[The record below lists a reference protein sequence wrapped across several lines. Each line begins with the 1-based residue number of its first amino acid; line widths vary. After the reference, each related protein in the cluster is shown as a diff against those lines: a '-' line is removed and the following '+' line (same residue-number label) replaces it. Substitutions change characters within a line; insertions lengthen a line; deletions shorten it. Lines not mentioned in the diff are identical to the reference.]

1 MAVRGL
7 TIPIGADA
15 REFNKEIR
23 SMNTKTRQFKREVG
37 DLSKALEIEWDE
49 KRFVLAQE
57 KARQAV
63 EQTDIKIQALKDRLK
78 ELDEMGESQKSN
90 HYQKIQRD
98 LSKAETEAVLLKH
111 QLQEIDKLK
120 MERLS
125 KSFEEA
131 GSKIE
136 GAGKKLSA
144 FSAAAAGI
152 LASFSAI
159 GLSAV
164 KRGGELD
171 DVAQQV
177 GMTAEAYQKF
187 EYIAMQTGSSIDRL
201 QRAFTVLRTSTG
213 QALLGETNKSTE
225 ALQQLGFTLHDLQNM
240 SQEDIFY
247 STLIRLSEM
256 EDETMKVAVA
266 TKVFNER
273 IVADIMPTLNAGAQG
288 IEELNREIE
297 ELGYLSNEQ
306 VLSLANFDDGL
317 LRLKVAFTDVKNQ
330 IGAAMLP
337 VLGALSNFVETKV
350 LPALRKFADWF
361 KNLSENQMLA
371 ITGTLA
377 FVAALG
383 PALLIIG
390 KMTSGIGGLI
400 RSFQGLSG
408 ALSSLSAHP
417 IIAIIGLIA
426 VLIGVL
432 YAKNEEFR
440 ESINK
445 LIGVL
450 GTALTPILE
459 TVMGLFKTLIDALMP
474 IINLI
479 GDILTPVID
488 ALATSFSMLGPI
500 LQIST
505 IPLQTFAKTLE
516 VVFKLII
523 PIIKIIGELAN
534 VIMKILGPVLDWI
547 TEKVNS
553 VINKIMGWV
562 EDGVNWIIDKIN
574 WIIDKINILGK
585 VLGFELDRINEMDFS
600 PSVKT
605 QIETSEG
612 QTQTYTGAEAA
623 IAQST
628 ATYGPTTTI
637 DNDYSTKNITVNLT
651 IENYGEELDY
661 DDVVNQINL
670 RLAEQM

>member
-1 MAVRGL
+1 MAVQGL
-7 TIPIGADA
+7 TVPIGADA
-15 REFNKEIR
+15 SKFNKEIR
-23 SMNTKTRQFKREVG
+23 GMERNTRNLQREVG
-37 DLSKALEIEWDE
+37 ALSKALEIEWDE
-49 KRFVLAQE
+49 KRFTQAQE
-57 KARQAV
+57 KAKQAV
-63 EQTDIKIQALKDRLK
+63 EQTETKVKALKDRLT
-78 ELDEMGESQKSN
+78 ELDETGTSKTSN
-90 HYQKIQRD
+90 HYQKIERD
-98 LSKAETEAVLLKH
+98 LIKAESQAVLLK
-111 QLQEIDKLK
+111 DKLEEINNLK
-120 MERLS
+120 MDRLA
-125 KSFEEA
+125 KNFEETGA
-131 GSKIE
+131 KIE
-136 GAGKKLSA
+136 GAGKKLTA

-159 GLSAV
+159 GMSAV

-177 GMTAEAYQKF
+177 DMTAEAYQKF

-247 STLIRLSEM
+247 NTLVRLSEM

-361 KNLSENQMLA
+361 KGLSENQMLA

-377 FVAALG
+377 FVAALA
-383 PALLIIG
+383 PTLLIIG
-390 KMTSGIGGLI
+390 KMTAGIGGLI
-400 RSFQGLSG
+400 RSFGGLSK
-408 ALSSLSAHP
+408 ALTTLSAHP
-417 IIAIIGLIA
+417 IIAIIG
-426 VLIGVL
+426 VVIGLFALL

-440 ESINK
+440 ESINTLVASLGSALAPILNMIMDLLNILMDVLNPVIN
-445 LIGVL
+445 LIGNTL
-450 GTALTPILE
+450 APIINMLS
-459 TVMGLFKTLIDALMP
+459 GAFASLAP
-474 IINLI
+474 IINLTLLPI
-479 GDILTPVID
+479 QM
-488 ALATSFSMLGPI
+488 LAKQLEFIMLF
-500 LQIST
+500 LS
-505 IPLQTFAKTLE
+505 
-516 VVFKLII
+516 
-523 PIIKIIGELAN
+523 PIIDLIGKLAN
-534 VIMKILGPVLDWI
+534 IITGLLGKALDFISNKVSGVI
-547 TEKVNS
+547 E
-553 VINKIMGWV
+553 KIMGWV
-562 EDGVNWIIDKIN
+562 ETGIN
-574 WIIDKINILGK
+574 WIIDKVNFIIRSINKLGS
-585 VLGFELDRINEMDFS
+585 VIGLTISELDDVDLS
-600 PSVKT
+600 T
-605 QIETSEG
+605 QITSEPQITTEQEQITDAENVLN
-612 QTQTYTGAEAA
+612 QTNVNPTPQA
-623 IAQST
+623 IT
-628 ATYGPTTTI
+628 N
-637 DNDYSTKNITVNLT
+637 NDYSQKNITVELN

-661 DDVVNQINL
+661 DSVVREINL